1 AEAVRSSTRQ
11 ARRDRADMKLPT
23 LSLTLALPCVLAMSG
38 NAQWRDGKQI
48 KNTVITTLKQVRE
61 HPDAFRNVK
70 VQFDIQFATLGRI
83 SNPFFTQF
91 VPSDYANFHA
101 WGTEQPIWRKAEF
114 DDVFGLLFLS
124 KASDQLQEIYAAT
137 TFQRR
142 RVIGL
147 VRNTFQNQPWIEVLS

>member
-1 AEAVRSSTRQ
+1 
-11 ARRDRADMKLPT
+11 MKLPT

-91 VPSDYANFHA
+91 VPVGA
-101 WGTEQPIWRKAEF
+101 
-114 DDVFGLLFLS
+114 
-124 KASDQLQEIYAAT
+124 
-137 TFQRR
+137 
-142 RVIGL
+142 
-147 VRNTFQNQPWIEVLS
+147 